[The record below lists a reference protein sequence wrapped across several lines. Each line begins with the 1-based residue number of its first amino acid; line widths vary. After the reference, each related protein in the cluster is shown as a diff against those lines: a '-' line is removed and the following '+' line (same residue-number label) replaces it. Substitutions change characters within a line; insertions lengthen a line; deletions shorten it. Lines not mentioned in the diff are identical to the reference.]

1 LKKWKKLNN
10 KIKILKMSVKK
21 GDSVKV
27 HYIGTLNDGNEFDNS
42 YKRGSTLDFK
52 VGEGNM
58 IKGFDSALLGMEVG
72 EKKTVNLEPK
82 DAYGERIEEAIQT
95 VSKDQFGDVKHITE
109 GSRVNGQTQD
119 GRPISALVMKIN
131 EDDVVL
137 DLNHPFAGKEL
148 NFEIELVEVD

>member
-1 LKKWKKLNN
+1 
-10 KIKILKMSVKK
+10 MSVKK

>member
-1 LKKWKKLNN
+1 
-10 KIKILKMSVKK
+10 MTVKK

-52 VGEGNM
+52 VGEGKM

-72 EKKTVNLEPK
+72 EKKSINLEPK

-95 VSKDQFGDVKHITE
+95 VSKEQFGDPKNITE

-119 GRPISALVMKIN
+119 GRPVSALVMEIN
-131 EDDVVL
+131 EDNVVL

-148 NFEIELVEVD
+148 NFEIELVEIV